1 MCVGSNLA
9 MLDMKATVVA
19 IWSKFSTEVIDDEG
33 MVPNGGY
40 MAEPLGVGPGGK
52 KGIGKGRRFL
62 RCKLTALPS
71 YKVA

>member
-9 MLDMKATVVA
+9 MLDMKATVAA
-19 IWSKFSTEVIDDEG
+19 IWRDFKTEVVRDEG

-52 KGIGKGRRFL
+52 KGIGKGREFL
-62 RCKLTALPS
+62 LCKLTTR
-71 YKVA
+71 K